1 MPEGECAVGQWRA
14 DVVTEPARDHELCL
28 DLFEDDIHRAR
39 LQRNEQGE
47 FTLVC
52 YGDEFELPALWLV
65 NTIQR
70 FVAKAPSS
78 PRV

>member
-1 MPEGECAVGQWRA
+1 MGKWTA
-14 DVVTEPARDHELCL
+14 DVVTEPARHHALCL

-52 YGDEFELPALWLV
+52 YGETCELPAIWLV

-70 FVAKAPSS
+70 FVAEVPSS
-78 PRV
+78 RCE